1 MAKSKKT
8 IINKKN
14 MKEFEYN
21 DKIIEDLGL
30 TEMQILNIIS
40 VWYVN
45 GMMPDIIQ
53 NEDGWEL
60 DELVDERFW
69 LLFEEKKIIKKATI
83 IKNYY
88 ETTKTRRF
96 KRIN

>member
-1 MAKSKKT
+1 MKK
-8 IINKKN
+8 
-14 MKEFEYN
+14 FEYN
-21 DKIIEDLGL
+21 EKIIEDLGL

-69 LLFEEKKIIKKATI
+69 SLLEEKKLIKKA
-83 IKNYY
+83 K
-88 ETTKTRRF
+88 KLL
-96 KRIN
+96 

>member
-60 DELVDERFW
+60 DELVDDRFW
-69 LLFEEKKIIKKATI
+69 SLLEEKKLIKKA
-83 IKNYY
+83 K
-88 ETTKTRRF
+88 KLL
-96 KRIN
+96 

>member
-53 NEDGWEL
+53 NEYGWEL

-69 LLFEEKKIIKKATI
+69 LLFEEKKLIKK
-83 IKNYY
+83 
-88 ETTKTRRF
+88 
-96 KRIN
+96 

>member
-1 MAKSKKT
+1 
-8 IINKKN
+8 

-53 NEDGWEL
+53 NEDGCEL
-60 DELVDERFW
+60 DELADNRFW
-69 LLFEEKKIIKKATI
+69 LLLEEKKLIKKA
-83 IKNYY
+83 K
-88 ETTKTRRF
+88 KLL
-96 KRIN
+96 

>member
-1 MAKSKKT
+1 
-8 IINKKN
+8 

-60 DELVDERFW
+60 DELVDNRFW
-69 LLFEEKKIIKKATI
+69 LLFEEKKLIKK
-83 IKNYY
+83 
-88 ETTKTRRF
+88 
-96 KRIN
+96 

>member
-69 LLFEEKKIIKKATI
+69 LLFEEKKLIKK
-83 IKNYY
+83 
-88 ETTKTRRF
+88 
-96 KRIN
+96 